1 MSTQTISDEVRTSPV
16 GRIARTATEIA
27 QPPLVLSVLLV
38 LASILQNPVLPFV
51 MTGIIAALT
60 ICLVPFAVVVV
71 MARRGRLTDHH
82 VGDKRQRRGVM
93 LWTLGSALVG
103 AGLLTLMDTPRPLWG
118 LIGGIFAGIV
128 TLIVISPVWKVSGH
142 AMTLGGATVTSLLM
156 FGWAGLPVLIAAP
169 LVCWSRVYLKDH
181 SAAQVIVGF
190 LVGAVAFGI
199 SYTLIAA

>member
-1 MSTQTISDEVRTSPV
+1 MSTQMINKSRESSAL
-16 GRIARTATEIA
+16 GRVARVATEVA

-38 LASILQNPVLPFV
+38 LASILENPVLPYV
-51 MTGIIAALT
+51 STGLVAALS
-60 ICLVPFAVVVV
+60 ICLIPFAVVVV

-93 LWTLGSALVG
+93 LWTLGSAIVG

-118 LIGGIFAGIV
+118 LIGGIFAGIL

-156 FGWAGLPVLIAAP
+156 FGWAGLPVLVAAP

-199 SYTLIAA
+199 SYTLIAR